1 MGVLRYNV
9 SKSWRSDSVGTLT
22 QEVVRYCYEVT
33 SGMLCLQFSSQ
44 LCGSKLKGLVTSLA
58 RN

>member
-9 SKSWRSDSVGTLT
+9 SRSWRSDSVRTLT
-22 QEVVRYCYEVT
+22 EEVVRGCYEVT
-33 SGMLCLQFSSQ
+33 SGMLCLHFSSQ
-44 LCGSKLKGLVTSLA
+44 LCGSKLRELVTTLA